1 MILLSV
7 GEKQLDEGQIENN
20 NSLQD
25 TSEPSSPAER
35 DSFQRGHGINAGKNI
50 NTFSLS

>member
-20 NSLQD
+20 SLQD
-25 TSEPSSPAER
+25 TSELSSPAER